1 MRTKPE
7 LKTLC
12 TCLFAF
18 CWSKLCQIINLC
30 YRQMI
35 VVATLSN
42 KFRMEK
48 TEILNKLLICFNLDI
63 FFSFFLFL
71 YLFYRYLGLLFAYVG
86 CFETKKL
93 FAQHNDQHS
102 WIHSWIVC
110 NNNHR
115 CRQKNNFLFIVV
127 SKLAKNLEWKDN
139 I

>member
-63 FFSFFLFL
+63 FFSFFYFCTSFIVISVCCLRMSAVSKRKNCLLNIMINIVEFIRES
-71 YLFYRYLGLLFAYVG
+71 FVIIIIVVGKKIIFFSLLFR
-86 CFETKKL
+86 
-93 FAQHNDQHS
+93 N
-102 WIHSWIVC
+102 
-110 NNNHR
+110 
-115 CRQKNNFLFIVV
+115 
-127 SKLAKNLEWKDN
+127 
-139 I
+139 